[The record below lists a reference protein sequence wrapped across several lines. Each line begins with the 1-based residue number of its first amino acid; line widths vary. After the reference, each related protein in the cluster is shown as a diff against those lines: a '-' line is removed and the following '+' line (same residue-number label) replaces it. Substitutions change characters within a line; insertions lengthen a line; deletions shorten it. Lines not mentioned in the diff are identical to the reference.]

1 VALLSG
7 LTLAQPGQSR
17 FSALRQFEV
26 QTCLAKDGVD
36 CTQESQF
43 TTIYTSPGDAFP
55 SVRPRPR
62 APELII
68 RSFDVPKTQAT
79 HVRLVVLSSHC
90 TAFAGYAGEQDNDPR
105 ANTDCATAAA
115 AAASQ
120 AVHVAEFQVFSK

>member
-1 VALLSG
+1 LLYSPRAG
-7 LTLAQPGQSR
+7 TNAPSHPAGTLVPGR
-17 FSALRQFEV
+17 WRA
-26 QTCLAKDGVD
+26 
-36 CTQESQF
+36 
-43 TTIYTSPGDAFP
+43 PGDAFP

-79 HVRLVVLSSHC
+79 HVRLVVLSSQC
-90 TAFAGYAGEQDNDPR
+90 TGFAGYAGEQDNDPR

-120 AVHVAEFQVFSK
+120 TVHVAEFQVFSK